1 METMHIKS
9 YFLLLLIV
17 CVSFAIPLIDE
28 GISSARLQDP
38 GVSEQ
43 TIIQAWKDF
52 SRKSEETAVKGGY
65 PYIEC
70 FEEASRKY
78 NIPLALLLAVARGES
93 NFDPSARSN
102 KECLGIMQIQW
113 PGTANDLGITQKS
126 DLLDPCINIDAGA
139 RYLSW
144 LLKRFRGD
152 LYLAVAGYNYGPN
165 AVSPGKVPEGARWYA
180 AYIHRHLQSVLS
192 GPFQKT
198 GRVLILEFTF
208 YRSASD
214 FAAYLKKAGG
224 GLPVEIFKSRKY
236 TYDVYLTYKT
246 EVERNQFLQR
256 MTDKTGIKPLIG
268 G

>member
-1 METMHIKS
+1 MHPKS
-9 YFLLLLIV
+9 YFLLLLIL
-17 CVSFAIPLIDE
+17 CLSFAIPLVDE
-28 GISSARLQDP
+28 GASLARLKDP
-38 GVSEQ
+38 GISED
-43 TIIQAWKDF
+43 TIIEAWKDF
-52 SRKSEETAVKGGY
+52 SLKNGESAVKGGY
-65 PYIEC
+65 PYMGC

-93 NFDPSARSN
+93 NFDPGARSN
-102 KECLGIMQIQW
+102 KGCLGIMQIQW

-139 RYLSW
+139 KYLSW
-144 LLKRFRGD
+144 LLERFKND
-152 LYLAVAGYNYGPN
+152 TYLAVAGYNYGPN
-165 AVSPGKVPEGARWYA
+165 AVSPGKVPDGARWYA
-180 AYIHRHLQSVLS
+180 AYIHRHLQAVLS

-208 YRSASD
+208 YRSAFD

-236 TYDVYLTYKT
+236 TYDVYLTYNTLKQ
-246 EVERNQFLQR
+246 RDQYLQR

>member
-1 METMHIKS
+1 
-9 YFLLLLIV
+9 LLIL
-17 CVSFAIPLIDE
+17 CVSFAILLVDQ
-28 GISSARLQDP
+28 GVSLARLKDP
-38 GVSEQ
+38 GVSEKV
-43 TIIQAWKDF
+43 IIQAWKDF
-52 SRKSEETAVKGGY
+52 SLKNGESAIKGEY
-65 PYIEC
+65 PYMRC

-93 NFDPSARSN
+93 NFDPGAKSN
-102 KECLGIMQIQW
+102 KSCIGIMQIQW

-139 RYLSW
+139 KYLSW
-144 LLKRFRGD
+144 LLERFKGD
-152 LYLAVAGYNYGPN
+152 PYLAVAGYNYGPN
-165 AVSPGKVPEGARWYA
+165 AVSPGKVPDGAKWYA

-192 GPFQKT
+192 SPFQKT

-246 EVERNQFLQR
+246 KKQRDQYLQHL
-256 MTDKTGIKPLIG
+256 TDKTGIKPLIG

>member
-1 METMHIKS
+1 MHPKS
-9 YFLLLLIV
+9 YLLSLLIL
-17 CVSFAIPLIDE
+17 CVSFAIPLVDE
-28 GISSARLQDP
+28 GVSLARLKDP
-38 GVSEQ
+38 GVSEKA
-43 TIIQAWKDF
+43 IIQAWKDF
-52 SRKSEETAVKGGY
+52 SLKEEASAVKGEY
-65 PYIEC
+65 PYMGC
-70 FEEASRKY
+70 FEEASKKH

-93 NFDPSARSN
+93 NFDPGARSN
-102 KECLGIMQIQW
+102 KGCLGIMQIQW
-113 PGTANDLGITQKS
+113 PGTARDLGITRKS
-126 DLLDPCINIDAGA
+126 DLLDPCINIEAGA
-139 RYLSW
+139 KYLS
-144 LLKRFRGD
+144 LLLDRFEGD
-152 LYLAVAGYNYGPN
+152 PYLAVAGYNYGPN

-198 GRVLILEFTF
+198 GRILILEFTF

>member
-1 METMHIKS
+1 MHPKS
-9 YFLLLLIV
+9 YFLLLLIL
-17 CVSFAIPLIDE
+17 CVSFAIPFADE
-28 GISSARLQDP
+28 GVSLARLKDP
-38 GVSEQ
+38 GISEDA
-43 TIIQAWKDF
+43 IIQAWKDF
-52 SRKSEETAVKGGY
+52 SLKEEKSAVNGGY
-65 PYIEC
+65 PYMRC
-70 FEEASRKY
+70 FEKASRKY

-93 NFDPSARSN
+93 NFDPVARSN
-102 KECLGIMQIQW
+102 KGCLGIMQIQW
-113 PGTANDLGITQKS
+113 PDTANELGITRKS
-126 DLLDPCINIDAGA
+126 DLLDPCINIDVGA
-139 RYLSW
+139 KYLSR
-144 LLKRFRGD
+144 LLERFKND
-152 LYLAVAGYNYGPN
+152 TYLAVAGYNYGPN
-165 AVSPGKVPEGARWYA
+165 AVSPGKVPDGARWYA

-224 GLPVEIFKSRKY
+224 SLPVEIFKSRKY

-256 MTDKTGIKPLIG
+256 LTDETGIKPLIG

>member
-1 METMHIKS
+1 MHPKS
-9 YFLLLLIV
+9 YFSLLLIL
-17 CVSFAIPLIDE
+17 CVSFAIPLVDE
-28 GISSARLQDP
+28 GVSLARLKDP
-38 GVSEQ
+38 GVSEKA
-43 TIIQAWKDF
+43 IIQAWKDF
-52 SRKSEETAVKGGY
+52 SLKNGESAVKGGY
-65 PYIEC
+65 PYMGC

-93 NFDPSARSN
+93 NFDPDAESN
-102 KECLGIMQIQW
+102 KSCLGIMQIQW
-113 PGTANDLGITQKS
+113 PDTANELGITRKS

-139 RYLSW
+139 KYLS
-144 LLKRFRGD
+144 LLLERFKND
-152 LYLAVAGYNYGPN
+152 TYLAVAGYNYGPN
-165 AVSPGKVPEGARWYA
+165 AVSPGKVPDGARWYA

-192 GPFQKT
+192 SHFQKT

>member
-1 METMHIKS
+1 
-9 YFLLLLIV
+9 L
-17 CVSFAIPLIDE
+17 SFAISLVDE
-28 GISSARLQDP
+28 GASLARLKDP
-38 GVSEQ
+38 GISEDA
-43 TIIQAWKDF
+43 IIDAWKDF
-52 SRKSEETAVKGGY
+52 SLKTEETAVKGGY
-65 PYIEC
+65 PYMRC

-93 NFDPSARSN
+93 NFDPGARSN
-102 KECLGIMQIQW
+102 KGCLGIMQIQW
-113 PGTANDLGITQKS
+113 PGTARDLGITQKS

-139 RYLSW
+139 KYLSW
-144 LLKRFRGD
+144 LLERFKND
-152 LYLAVAGYNYGPN
+152 TYLAVAGYNYGPN
-165 AVSPGKVPEGARWYA
+165 AVSPGKVPDGAKWYA

-208 YRSASD
+208 YRSAFD

-236 TYDVYLTYKT
+236 TYDVYLTYNTLKQ
-246 EVERNQFLQR
+246 RDQYLQR